1 MILDL
6 SVRLKELRLE
16 KRLRQ
21 DQLAA
26 LVGLE
31 KSSISMYENDMRQPS
46 YETLVRET
54 LVRFADVFNV
64 STDYLLGRRND
75 RQLDLSGLTA
85 AEATMISELVASMTA
100 KNKKLEGL
108 KR

>member
-46 YETLVRET
+46 CET

-64 STDYLLGRRND
+64 SVDYLLGRRNESS
-75 RQLDLSGLTA
+75 LDLSGLTA
-85 AEATMISELVASMTA
+85 AEAVMINQLVASMTA
-100 KNKKLEGL
+100 KNRKLEEL
-108 KR
+108 EQ

>member
-6 SVRLKELRLE
+6 SFRLKELRLE

-46 YETLVRET
+46 YET

-100 KNKKLEGL
+100 KNKKLEEL

>member
-31 KSSISMYENDMRQPS
+31 KSSISMYENDMR
-46 YETLVRET
+46 
-54 LVRFADVFNV
+54 
-64 STDYLLGRRND
+64 
-75 RQLDLSGLTA
+75 
-85 AEATMISELVASMTA
+85 
-100 KNKKLEGL
+100 
-108 KR
+108 